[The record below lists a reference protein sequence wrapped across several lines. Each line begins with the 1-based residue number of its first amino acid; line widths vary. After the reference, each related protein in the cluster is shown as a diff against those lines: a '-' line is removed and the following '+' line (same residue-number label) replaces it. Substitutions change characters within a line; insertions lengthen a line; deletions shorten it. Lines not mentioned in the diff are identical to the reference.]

1 MLAVVGVGGD
11 ELTAHR
17 PADLAQHGFDLREQ
31 IVRRLAAEVL
41 DSRLVQAQAVP
52 QFLRRGAERRVNV
65 LVRQAV
71 DRQSVDDPH
80 GHRPVGRAG
89 ERLRDARLQHLAAVD
104 HRLDVGI
111 GSKGGIVT
119 QRVPVGV
126 VGDQPRLVG
135 R

>member
-11 ELTAHR
+11 ELPAHR

-31 IVRRLAAEVL
+31 VVRRLAAEVL
-41 DSRLVQAQAVP
+41 DSRLVQAQTVP
-52 QFLRRGAERRVNV
+52 QFLRRGAERGVNV
-65 LVRQAV
+65 LVGQAM
-71 DRQSVDDPH
+71 DRQSVDDPQR
-80 GHRPVGRAG
+80 HRPVGRAG
-89 ERLRDARLQHLAAVD
+89 ERLSDARLQHLAAID

-111 GSKGGIVT
+111 GAEGGIAA

-126 VGDQPRLVG
+126 VGDQPRAVG